1 MEGAIRT
8 VAATEGKHQLQKKRA
23 ISCLFDIMAKECKSK
38 RGPLWSG
45 EDRISALPDELLQKV
60 LSLLPADGAVRT
72 CVLSRR
78 WRHLWRSTHS
88 LLLYHTGLGTWFKS
102 VEKYNKFV
110 NNLIFLR
117 ELSPLV
123 NCEISPYPDEAHDAY
138 TDMDLWIDY
147 FLMRQVQ
154 VLEINGDNG
163 IGDKINFDMPLVSQH
178 LRILNLQFVDFSVD
192 ISELPVLVDLNLKK
206 CGIWTQEMSSISLQR
221 LSISTC
227 RVDDEI
233 RVCIFAPC
241 LTSLLLDG
249 FQGRTPLLE
258 DMPLLETAYI
268 RLGFGSLDYCDYYYD
283 DPGYCPH
290 ESCVGCYVG
299 DYQSVLLNGLSNA
312 SHLELISHPKIY
324 IYERDLEYR
333 PLFAKL
339 KTLLL
344 NEWCAV
350 LNLHGLVS
358 ILQQCPI
365 LEELTLQ
372 FYNIE
377 DFIFDKIEGSEY
389 PIEQSFFASAQL
401 KLVTIEY
408 EEIDERV
415 SNTFKLLSTC
425 GGIPKEHINLKP
437 RRSCFYCFSFEKN
450 SDNDDARPSARLYDD
465 DD

>member
-1 MEGAIRT
+1 M
-8 VAATEGKHQLQKKRA
+8 
-23 ISCLFDIMAKECKSK
+23 
-38 RGPLWSG
+38 
-45 EDRISALPDELLQKV
+45 

-78 WRHLWRSTHS
+78 
-88 LLLYHTGLGTWFKS
+88 LLLYYTGPGTWFKS

-110 NNLIFLR
+110 NNLICFR

-138 TDMDLWIDY
+138 PYMDFWIDY
-147 FLMRQVQ
+147 FVMSQVQ
-154 VLEINGDNG
+154 VLEINGD
-163 IGDKINFDMPLVSQH
+163 KINFDTPLVSQH

-192 ISELPVLVDLNLKK
+192 ISDLPVLVDLNLKK
-206 CGIWTQEMSSISLQR
+206 KMRHLDSGDVIHIVIASEH
-221 LSISTC
+221 STC

-233 RVCIFAPC
+233 CVCISAPC

-249 FQGRTPLLE
+249 VQGRTPLLE

-290 ESCVGCYVG
+290 ESCVRCYVG
-299 DYQSVLLNGLSNA
+299 DYQSVLLNGSSNA
-312 SHLELISHPKIY
+312 SHLELISHPKI
-324 IYERDLEYR
+324 DLEYR

-358 ILQQCPI
+358 ILTQCPI

-377 DFIFDKIEGSEY
+377 DFIFDTIERSEY

-437 RRSCFYCFSFEKN
+437 RRSCFY
-450 SDNDDARPSARLYDD
+450 
-465 DD
+465 